1 MTPLSRRRV
10 LSLFAAPLV
19 AAPLV
24 SATAAL
30 AAQSPV
36 FIKDGYAVGGT
47 DVVAYFTD
55 AAPVAGDAAFA
66 ADQDG
71 ATWLFSNAA
80 NRDAFVADPQKYLPA
95 FGGYCAFA
103 VSRGYIAPTIP
114 EAWTIFEDRLY
125 LNANLRARRLWLRDV
140 PGNIALGEANWPGVL
155 A

>member
-1 MTPLSRRRV
+1 MRLSRRSL
-10 LSLFAAPLV
+10 LSAAAVAPVMAAFAPMAAFATTPDIYADDGV
-19 AAPLV
+19 AV
-24 SATAAL
+24 
-30 AAQSPV
+30 
-36 FIKDGYAVGGT
+36 DGT